1 MAENTQDQGS
11 LISKFLETTRS
22 YLQKLPAMQ
31 QGAEE
36 ARLALPS
43 LKLIFFIID
52 WNRANVISGVFAE
65 EKVRFRFISKGT
77 GIANSDILDLLGIG
91 SSDKAVIICLEQ
103 AVLVPVLMKEVRK
116 KLGFHNPGS
125 GIAFTVPLS
134 GINSPMLRVFKQSID
149 KNEKIAA
156 YAGDARPSGE
166 GENMADEFKHDLII
180 SVVNQGYS
188 DEFMNTAK
196 AAGASGGTVLNARGQ
211 VHEGVVKFFGIS
223 VQDEREIIMI
233 LTTREKKVPIMR
245 AVSEAH
251 GLNSKAQGIVLSLP
265 VDTVMGLS
273 SEE

>member
-1 MAENTQDQGS
+1 MLENTQEQGS
-11 LISKFLETTRS
+11 LISRFLETTRS
-22 YLQKLPAMQ
+22 YLLKVPQ
-31 QGAEE
+31 QAPEE
-36 ARLALPS
+36 ARPAPPS
-43 LKLIFFIID
+43 LKLIFFITD
-52 WNRANVISGVFAE
+52 WSRANVISGVFAE

-77 GIANSDILDLLGIG
+77 GTANSDILDLFGIG
-91 SSDKAVIICLEQ
+91 SSEKAVIICLEQ
-103 AVLVPVLMKEVRK
+103 AVLVPVLMKEVQK

-156 YAGDARPSGE
+156 YAGDARSSGE
-166 GENMADEFKHDLII
+166 GENMAEEFKHDLII

-188 DEFMNTAK
+188 DQLMNTAK
-196 AAGASGGTVLNARGQ
+196 EAGASSGTVLNARGQ

-245 AVSEAH
+245 AVCEAH

-273 SEE
+273 FEE